1 VDDRASRAG
10 DGHRATSRARPGRAD
25 VSGQVRRLLGPLG
38 PRRGRAA
45 SQRAAS
51 QRAAGDGL
59 ATPAAGRPP
68 RATPYFTGRGEL
80 LEELAAHLDSRGLV
94 VLTGIAGVGKTQLAL
109 AHVAA
114 HRGDYQ
120 LVWWLR
126 AELPATLIADY
137 AALADAHQLAAPE
150 QPLPD
155 KVAAVR
161 RFLQGGA
168 GWLLVFDGARDARV
182 IEPYVPARSRG
193 HVLITSRDPRWDEV
207 EPVEVGV
214 LSRPESV
221 GFLHRHARASDNLAA
236 QLASEL
242 GDLPLALEQ
251 ARAYLRDSGESTGEY
266 LERLRERARMQP
278 AGAGTPRH
286 EHLTTL
292 AFATSLER
300 ARRHAPA
307 AERLLTLLAF
317 LGPDDIPKALL
328 RRWPRALP
336 AELRGLASRS
346 GVGGT
351 LRALDA
357 LALAQAHADAA
368 TVHPRVQAAM
378 RARLDRRGQR
388 RWAAAAVRL
397 LRAAFPATAADP
409 TAWPACARLLPHAL
423 VAAGHAEE
431 LKVARE
437 ATALLL
443 RQAAAYLQ
451 QRGELRGA
459 RKLYERSVAL
469 LEARLGPDHLQ
480 VAATVGGLAE
490 TLRELGDLAG
500 ARAAHERGLAILEGR
515 LRPDAPDVVAALGRL
530 AQVLHEQGDL
540 AGALALRERVLAVH
554 QTRRGPAHPSVAAA
568 LTSLATVLRDQ
579 GDLAGARERL
589 ERALAI
595 RESALGPRHPSV
607 ATSLDNLGL
616 VLRDLG
622 DLQAARRCLERAL
635 AVREAAAGPAPADTA
650 RSLEKLGLVLR
661 DLGDHANA
669 QVAWERALQAREQ
682 QLGPDHLDVARSL
695 ANLGLAL
702 RGRGDLARARSCYE
716 RALWIRERR
725 LGPDHPEVASSLE
738 SLALVLHA
746 LGDLRGAYDAYR
758 RAVEI
763 LQARLGAG
771 HPEVIVAQTKLDNVL
786 HDLRGHAT
794 PRRRR
799 PGASAS

>member
-1 VDDRASRAG
+1 M
-10 DGHRATSRARPGRAD
+10 
-25 VSGQVRRLLGPLG
+25 SGQVRRFLLRPLG
-38 PRRGRAA
+38 QRRRAWPA
-45 SQRAAS
+45 TDAL
-51 QRAAGDGL
+51 DGL
-59 ATPAAGRPP
+59 AAPAAGRPP
-68 RATPYFTGRGEL
+68 SPTPYFTGRGAL
-80 LEELAAHLDSRGLV
+80 LEELALHLDGRGLV
-94 VLTGIAGVGKTQLAL
+94 VLTGIAGAGKTQLAL
-109 AHVAA
+109 AHLAA
-114 HRGDYQ
+114 HRDAYT

-126 AELPATLIADY
+126 ARLPATLIADY
-137 AALADAHQLAAPE
+137 AALADARQLAAPE
-150 QPLPD
+150 QALPD
-155 KVAAVR
+155 KVAAAR

-168 GWLLVFDGARDARV
+168 DWLLVFDGARDARV

-221 GFLHRHARASDNLAA
+221 SFLQRHARASENLAA

-251 ARAYLRDSGESTGEY
+251 ARAYLRDSGEAAADY
-266 LERLRERARMQP
+266 LERLRERARVQP
-278 AGAGTPRH
+278 AGIGTPRH

-292 AFATSLER
+292 AFAASLER
-300 ARRHAPA
+300 ARRQAPA
-307 AERLLTLLAF
+307 AERLLTLFAF
-317 LGPDDIPKALL
+317 LGPDDIPTALL

-336 AELRGLASRS
+336 TELRGLAVRD
-346 GVGGT
+346 GAGAT
-351 LRALDA
+351 LRVLDA
-357 LALAQAHADAA
+357 LALVQAHGDAA
-368 TVHPRVQAAM
+368 TVHPRVQAAL
-378 RARLDRRGQR
+378 RARLDRRAQR

-397 LRAAFPATAADP
+397 LRAAFPSAADP
-409 TAWPACARLLPHAL
+409 RAWPACARLLPHLL

-431 LKVARE
+431 ARVARD

-443 RQAAAYLQ
+443 RQGAAYLRR
-451 QRGELRGA
+451 RGELRGA
-459 RKLYERSVAL
+459 SRLYERALAL
-469 LEARLGPDHLQ
+469 LEARLGPDHLEI
-480 VAATVGGLAE
+480 AATLGGLAE
-490 TLRELGDLAG
+490 TLRQLGEVAG

-515 LRPDAPDVVAALGRL
+515 LRSDAPDVVAALGRL

-540 AGALALRERVLAVH
+540 AGARALRERILAVH
-554 QTRRGPAHPSVAAA
+554 ETRRGPQHPAVAAA

-579 GDLAGARERL
+579 GELDGARGCL

-595 RESALGPRHPSV
+595 REATLGPRHPSV
-607 ATSLDNLGL
+607 ATTLDNLGL

-622 DLQAARRCLERAL
+622 DLQAARSSLERAL
-635 AVREAAAGPAPADTA
+635 AVREVTAGPGHGDTA
-650 RSLEKLGLVLR
+650 RSLERLGLVLR
-661 DLGDHANA
+661 DLGDHAGA
-669 QVAWERALQAREQ
+669 QLAWERALHAREQ
-682 QLGPDHLDVARSL
+682 QLGPDHLDVARGL

-702 RGRGDLARARSCYE
+702 RGGGDLARARACYE
-716 RALWIRERR
+716 RALRIREHR
-725 LGPDHPEVASSLE
+725 LGPDHPEVAANLE

-746 LGDLRGAYDAYR
+746 LGDLRGAYEGYR

-786 HDLRGHAT
+786 HELRGQAA